1 MNPAEELKQ
10 LYAQWRLLTEQE
22 GAAIGRDAW
31 LEVSQC
37 QCAKARLQ
45 PRVIEVSGKLQGRE
59 LEQGFRAVVDE
70 LIELEHRNATLLQNR
85 RREVNL
91 ELGDCDRSSRSLRQL
106 QRLYVPQPRQNWQSY
121 S

>member
-1 MNPAEELKQ
+1 MNPAEELTQ
-10 LYAQWRLLTEQE
+10 LYTQWRVLTEEE

-37 QCAKARLQ
+37 QCAKSRLQ
-45 PRVIEVSGKLQGRE
+45 PRIAEISQKLEPAVLE
-59 LEQGFRAVVDE
+59 LGFRRMVDE
-70 LIELEHRNATLLQNR
+70 LIELEHRNAGLLR
-85 RREVNL
+85 DRHRDVNA

-106 QRLYVPQPRQNWQSY
+106 QRLYVPQARQNWQSY